1 MYMKGSIVRG
11 VLVFMAGAGC
21 ATVVAQVVGD
31 PYPPTSIEEWQK
43 KATELL
49 PKVAELGYYVERT
62 SDGTV
67 GIRLDPIEC
76 GPKPPVPKVPEH
88 AVDPRTLRPLD
99 TALITANV
107 RKTNRCVVVHEHWP
121 YGGPGAEIVDRIQRE
136 AFDFLDAPVLRVSNL
151 DVPMPYAAHLENE
164 VIVTPER
171 VRDALNKVLYRAS

>member
-88 AVDPRTLRPLD
+88 AVDPRTLQRGLA
-99 TALITANV
+99 ALRELEV
-107 RKTNRCVVVHEHWP
+107 G
-121 YGGPGAEIVDRIQRE
+121 YIVQDS
-136 AFDFLDAPVLRVSNL
+136 APV
-151 DVPMPYAAHLENE
+151 YAL
-164 VIVTPER
+164 TRCQSP
-171 VRDALNKVLYRAS
+171 K